1 MITSLLKPV
10 VRRIPGAQRAFLT
23 ARFGDTGRTE
33 PLTNWGSQRG
43 QPVDRWYIERYL
55 GDHSS
60 DVSGRVL
67 EVKSDLYAS
76 RFGAS
81 AVDVVDIDPSNPYAT
96 VMGDL
101 CDPATLEPSR
111 YDAAIVT
118 QTLQLVRDP
127 QAALRNLLGSLRRR
141 GALLVTVPC
150 LSRIV
155 GDIDRW
161 RWTPAG
167 FEQLIAAAAPLPLR
181 LRCRALE
188 MDLRPAPSCSAS
200 LPMISSLTRYQY
212 TMVTTHCWWA
222 RAYGYKV
229 ERHISGT
236 SGAAVSKVW

>member
-10 VRRIPGAQRAFLT
+10 VRRIPGAQRVFLT
-23 ARFGDTGRTE
+23 ARFGNTGRTE

-76 RFGAS
+76 RLGAS

-96 VMGDL
+96 VLGDL

-127 QAALRNLLGSLRRR
+127 QAAIRNLLGSLRRR

-167 FEQLIAAAAPLPLR
+167 FEQLIGAAAPPTAAIEVSGLGNGL
-181 LRCRALE
+181 A
-188 MDLRPAPSCSAS
+188 
-200 LPMISSLTRYQY
+200 
-212 TMVTTHCWWA
+212 A
-222 RAYGYKV
+222 RAFLFGLAAADLQPDALPVHDGDYPLLV
-229 ERHISGT
+229 
-236 SGAAVSKVW
+236 GACIRLQG